1 VKLRVLEDERYCIAA
16 VVKSCL
22 HGEQCPVTDFLKNA
36 PPNMKSSAKGFK
48 VLFERY
54 AAMSRQGL
62 TSDMFHEANKDEG
75 IWEFV
80 KGRLRVF
87 CFLDRGDLVILTHG
101 VIKKSQKASHSEVVH
116 AVRVK

>member
-1 VKLRVLEDERYCIAA
+1 
-16 VVKSCL
+16 
-22 HGEQCPVTDFLKNA
+22 
-36 PPNMKSSAKGFK
+36 MKSSAKGFK

-54 AAMSRQGL
+54 AAMGRQGL
-62 TSDMFHEANKDEG
+62 TSDMFHEANKEEG

-101 VIKKSQKASHSEVVH
+101 AIKKSQKASHSEVVH
-116 AVRVK
+116 AVRVKKEYLADKQIGNIQIERCINEY